1 MSTILNTE
9 IQFRRII
16 GEYRGAAPGATVIC
30 MGGLHGNEHAAIVA
44 LQHVARE
51 LMEIRPDF
59 KGKFVALAGNLA
71 ALPQRRRF
79 IEADLNRIWTAER
92 MQALE
97 NSPFF
102 GADHSV
108 EQSEQ
113 REIFRAVQ
121 YHLANTPRPV
131 YVLDLHTTS
140 AESPPFT
147 IIQDSPRHR
156 QFALNF
162 HAPVVLGLLKHL
174 RGSMIQYLE
183 QRGCCTVAFE
193 AGQHDDERSIH
204 RHIAAIW
211 IALVNAGCIAEKDI
225 PDYDDYQEYL
235 HEVIA
240 GIPKMFEVTYRYAIE
255 KGEVFTMEPGFINF
269 QNISRGQLLAT
280 SSRRGKIYSREE
292 GYIFMPLY
300 QSQGDD
306 GFFVIRDL
314 PADF

>member
-1 MSTILNTE
+1 MGTILDSDVQ
-9 IQFRRII
+9 IRRII
-16 GEYRGAAPGATVIC
+16 GEYRSATPGATVIC

-51 LMEIRPDF
+51 LTEIRPDF
-59 KGKFVALAGNLA
+59 KGKFVALAGNLT
-71 ALPQRRRF
+71 ALPQRTRF
-79 IEADLNRIWTAER
+79 IDADLNRIWTQDR
-92 MQALE
+92 MRALE

-113 REIFRAVQ
+113 REVFRALQ
-121 YHLANTPRPV
+121 YHISNASAPV

-140 AESPPFT
+140 AESPPFA

-162 HAPVVLGLLKHL
+162 HAPIVLGLLNHL
-174 RGSMIQYLE
+174 QGSMIQYLE
-183 QRGCCTVAFE
+183 KRGCCTLAFE
-193 AGQHDDERSIH
+193 AGQHEDQRSIH

-211 IALVNAGCIAEKDI
+211 IALVSAGCIAEKDV
-225 PDYDDYQEYL
+225 PDYDDYQAYL

-255 KGEVFTMEPGFINF
+255 KGEAFTMEPGFINF

-280 SSRRGKIYSREE
+280 SNRRGKIYSQED
-292 GYIFMPLY
+292 GHIFMPLY
-300 QSQGDD
+300 QPQGDD

-314 PADF
+314 EAGS